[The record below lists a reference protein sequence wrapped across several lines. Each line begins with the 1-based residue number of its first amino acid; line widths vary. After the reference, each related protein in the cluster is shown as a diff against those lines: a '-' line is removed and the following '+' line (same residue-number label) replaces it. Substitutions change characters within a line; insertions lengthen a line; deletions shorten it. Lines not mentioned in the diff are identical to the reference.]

1 MIRAMRV
8 VFFGTPEFAA
18 ASLEALLA
26 SRHEVAGVVAQPDRP
41 AGRGMKLQKPPVALV
56 AEREGIA
63 LLQPAKIRGEEF
75 LSAFRAFNPD
85 IAVVVAYGRIL
96 PKHLLDASPRG
107 FLNVHGSI
115 LPKYRGAAPIQRA
128 IEAGETETGVSIMLL
143 DEDLDHGPVYSI
155 ARTPIGPHERTPE
168 LFKRLASVGG
178 EEIVSVLDAIEAG
191 TARAIEQ
198 DHAGATFAAK
208 IEKEE
213 GDVSW
218 TASAKSIYD
227 RFRAFDPWPGVRAT
241 IHDEQVKLLD
251 MRPLGA
257 SGAAPGS
264 VVAVDRE
271 TFTVATSSGDLCIL
285 SAQRPGKPR
294 VSGGDYARGARLVA
308 GTRLA

>member
-1 MIRAMRV
+1 MRV

-18 ASLEALLA
+18 SSLEAILA
-26 SRHEVAGVVAQPDRP
+26 SKHEVVAVVAQPDRP

-56 AEREGIA
+56 AARAGVA
-63 LLQPAKIRGEEF
+63 LLQPAKIRTDEF
-75 LSAFRAFNPD
+75 LAAFRSFAPD

-96 PKHLLDASPRG
+96 PKPLLDASPRG

-155 ARTPIGPHERTPE
+155 ARTPIGPDERTPD
-168 LFKRLASVGG
+168 LFARLAEIGG
-178 EEIVSVLDAIEAG
+178 AEIVAVLDAIEAG
-191 TARAIEQ
+191 TARAVEQ
-198 DHAGATFAAK
+198 DHAAATFAAK
-208 IEKEE
+208 IEKDE
-213 GDVSW
+213 GDVDW
-218 TASAKSIYD
+218 ALPAKTIYD
-227 RFRAFDPWPGVRAT
+227 RFRAFDPWPGIRAT
-241 IHDEQVKLLD
+241 IGGEPVRLLD
-251 MRPLGA
+251 VRP
-257 SGAAPGS
+257 SGGEGRAPGV

-271 TFTVATSSGDLCIL
+271 SFTVAAADGGIRVL

-294 VSGGDYARGARLVA
+294 VGGGDFARGARLTP